1 MSAKPIRVV
10 DKRGHWIKVAMA
22 SIRNNEVQWLTSVP
36 IKLEDSFR
44 DNAKGRKELIIEWKR
59 LLNDLEK
66 APVYEESLDG
76 TFKLKVPGKWS

>member
-22 SIRNNEVQWLTSVP
+22 SMRNNEVQWLTSVP
-36 IKLEDSFR
+36 IKLEDAFR
-44 DNAKGRKELIIEWKR
+44 DNAKGRKELITEWKR

-66 APVYEESLDG
+66 TPVYEESLDG